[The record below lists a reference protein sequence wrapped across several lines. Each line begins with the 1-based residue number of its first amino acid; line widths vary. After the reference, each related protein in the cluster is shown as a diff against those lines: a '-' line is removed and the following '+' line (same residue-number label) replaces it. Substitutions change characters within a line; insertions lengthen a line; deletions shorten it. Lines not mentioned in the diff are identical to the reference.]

1 VTLVLW
7 KGKGGRGRAW
17 HRPRPVTRSTMN
29 DSARTPSAA
38 SADERVVERL
48 VPVWLEEAAR
58 HDAEAARRARQEWQR
73 GRLSSETARELAD
86 WVTARVT
93 DTGFNEDEGPT
104 PDGPVRVSVAD
115 KTAVHRWLAAHGHD
129 V

>member
-1 VTLVLW
+1 
-7 KGKGGRGRAW
+7 
-17 HRPRPVTRSTMN
+17 MN
-29 DSARTPSAA
+29 DSARTPATA

-48 VPVWLEEAAR
+48 VPVWLEEAAGY
-58 HDAEAARRARQEWQR
+58 DARAAGRARQEWER
-73 GRLSSETARELAD
+73 RRLSPDTARELAD

-93 DTGFNEDEGPT
+93 DTGFNEDEGPA

-115 KTAVHRWLAAHGHD
+115 KAAVHRWLAAHGHD